1 MLALFWHDF
10 LYQPLFNFL
19 IWIYNNWTDEN
30 LGWAIVYLTISLRI
44 ILLPFTIV
52 YQRDKAKNLV
62 LYEDLKEIEKG
73 YKKDPVLM
81 KEEVRKVLKNRR
93 VSPWAKA
100 IVLGIQALVLVL
112 LYQVFLRGIT
122 GEKIMKIL
130 YPSVDFPGVINTV
143 FYGFDLGAHHD
154 IIWASV
160 VGLWLMIEIYMGL
173 RRKSG
178 LIKADLVYFI
188 LFPLTV
194 FIVLWWLPMAKALFI
209 LTSMV
214 FSALVGPILRIMFS
228 PKKKSV

>member
-1 MLALFWHDF
+1 
-10 LYQPLFNFL
+10 
-19 IWIYNNWTDEN
+19 
-30 LGWAIVYLTISLRI
+30 
-44 ILLPFTIV
+44 
-52 YQRDKAKNLV
+52 
-62 LYEDLKEIEKG
+62 
-73 YKKDPVLM
+73 
-81 KEEVRKVLKNRR
+81 
-93 VSPWAKA
+93 
-100 IVLGIQALVLVL
+100 VLGIQALVLVL

-130 YPSVDFPGVINTV
+130 YPSVDFPGVINTM

-154 IIWASV
+154 IIWAAV
-160 VGLWLMIEIYMGL
+160 VGLWLLIEIYMGL

-228 PKKKSV
+228 PKKKPV